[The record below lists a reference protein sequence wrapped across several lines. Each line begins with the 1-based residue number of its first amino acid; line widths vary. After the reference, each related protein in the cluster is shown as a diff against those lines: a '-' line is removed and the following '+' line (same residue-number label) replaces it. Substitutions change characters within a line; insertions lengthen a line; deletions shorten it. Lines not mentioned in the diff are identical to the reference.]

1 MTTAFRHNSR
11 PFLVAL
17 AAAMIVLSALAS
29 TSLGAS
35 PLPPSDYTVRAACAA
50 PAPGRAACMALQLV
64 PQTAEAQAHTHP
76 LAVATQTAQ
85 PASSASEGV
94 FGLTPG
100 DLHTAYQLPDA
111 AIGEQK
117 IALVD
122 AYNDPTAESDLKAYD
137 YQLGLPQCTTANGCF
152 KKVNQKGETTKLPF
166 PKTIAELEAAEG
178 SEKAEEAEG
187 WGGEISLDIETA
199 HAVCESCKILLV
211 EADSPSYANLESAE
225 ATAENLGATE
235 ISNSWGG
242 PELGETQS
250 SETKSA
256 FNHPGT
262 VITASTGDD
271 GYLEWSAKQ
280 PSGYAEFPST
290 SPHVVAVGG
299 TRLLLNSS
307 GHTWKSEAVWNDGGI
322 KGGVKEGYGAGG
334 GGCSTVFE
342 AQPWQT
348 GVGDWSEV
356 GCGSKRAAADVSA
369 DADPYTGVAVYYT
382 SRECESEYQGEVVNW
397 CTYGGTS
404 LASPIIAA
412 TFALAGGANG
422 VSYPARTPYEN
433 VTAHPSSLHDVV
445 SGSNGEC
452 TKPFNK
458 GSGISGCTNAEEG
471 ANCSQKAICLA
482 RSGFDGPSGVGT
494 PHGLAAFQL
503 PATEPVATEQ
513 EILEKEKIERQE
525 EAERR
530 EAAKGEEEAEL
541 EEEIRLKEELEES
554 EKKAKTV
561 GWITTVITS
570 APPVPT
576 PAPPPPA
583 PAPAAKSTTPTLSAL
598 ALTVKA
604 LVALNANRPR
614 MTKVSFTFDLNI
626 ATQVGFALAKRARV
640 HHHSRWQAFGS
651 ALTVTAKSGANSQ
664 VLKGRSVL
672 KPGAYRLTATP
683 LHGKAVSILFRIG

>member
-1 MTTAFRHNSR
+1 MTTALRHTSR
-11 PFLVAL
+11 PLLAAPAAL
-17 AAAMIVLSALAS
+17 AATALALGMLAS

-35 PLPPSDYTVRAACAA
+35 PLPPSDYSVRAACSA
-50 PAPGRAACMALQLV
+50 PTPGHAACMALQLV

-76 LAVATQTAQ
+76 LAVATQAAH

-100 DLHTAYQLPDA
+100 DLHTAYQLPDT

-166 PKTIAELEAAEG
+166 PRTTAELEAAAG
-178 SEKAEEAEG
+178 SERAEEAEG

-211 EADSPSYANLESAE
+211 EANSPSYENLESAE
-225 ATAENLGATE
+225 ATAESLGATE

-242 PELGETQS
+242 PELGETPS

-271 GYLEWSAKQ
+271 GYLEWAAKQ

-307 GHTWKSEAVWNDGGI
+307 GHTWKGESVWNDEGI

-334 GGCSTVFE
+334 GGCSTIFE

-348 GVGDWSEV
+348 GVADWSEV
-356 GCGSKRAAADVSA
+356 GCGAKRAAADVSA

-382 SRECESEYQGEVVNW
+382 SRECESEYQGEVVHW

-412 TFALAGGANG
+412 TYALAGGANG

-452 TKPFNK
+452 AKPFNN
-458 GSGISGCTNAEEG
+458 GTGVSGCTNSEEG

-513 EILEKEKIERQE
+513 EILEKEEIER
-525 EAERR
+525 
-530 EAAKGEEEAEL
+530 
-541 EEEIRLKEELEES
+541 
-554 EKKAKTV
+554 
-561 GWITTVITS
+561 
-570 APPVPT
+570 
-576 PAPPPPA
+576 
-583 PAPAAKSTTPTLSAL
+583 
-598 ALTVKA
+598 
-604 LVALNANRPR
+604 
-614 MTKVSFTFDLNI
+614 
-626 ATQVGFALAKRARV
+626 
-640 HHHSRWQAFGS
+640 
-651 ALTVTAKSGANSQ
+651 
-664 VLKGRSVL
+664 
-672 KPGAYRLTATP
+672 
-683 LHGKAVSILFRIG
+683 